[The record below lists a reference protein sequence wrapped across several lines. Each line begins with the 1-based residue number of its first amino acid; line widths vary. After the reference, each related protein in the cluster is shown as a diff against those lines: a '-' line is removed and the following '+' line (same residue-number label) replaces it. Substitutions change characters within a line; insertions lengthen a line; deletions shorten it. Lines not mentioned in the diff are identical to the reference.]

1 MSVTENVEIYSLK
14 MEMFYHQ
21 TLLNNALKNDSYD
34 TAFREAEI
42 VSKLC
47 YLISYLN
54 NN

>member
-1 MSVTENVEIYSLK
+1 MSIVPDYNIEYLK
-14 MEMFYHQ
+14 VDLYYHQ
-21 TLLNNALKNDSYD
+21 TLLNDALKNKSYD